1 MDGKCGFQHNNLLC
15 GGKWGDCCNREGV
28 CGTGEGFCSNSRC
41 QTGNCTF
48 IIPSPPLLPASTTS
62 IPVSTPT
69 SGMISPDGSCSGTNK
84 YQCKGSTFGD
94 CCSSSNFCGSTSGH
108 CQAGCQTAFGSCTN
122 TSLSPDGTCG
132 GTNKYQCKDSGYGD
146 CCSASNYC
154 GSTTGHCT
162 AGCQSSFGTCTS
174 TNISPD
180 GTCGGSKGY
189 VCKGSSFGECCS
201 STGYCGSTSGHCNAG
216 YQSSFDTC
224 TSTNQSPDGT
234 CGGSKGY
241 TCQGTSYGD
250 CCSSSGYCGKS
261 TDHCSSG
268 CQGKFGQCSTVT
280 TSKAPVQT
288 GVSTDGT
295 CGGSKGLKCQGS
307 TFGNCCSSFA
317 SCSRTVNHC
326 AQGWYIRRIWM
337 TDSLTDTSTAKSH
350 FPAAARLPTLPV

>member
-216 YQSSFDTC
+216 YQSSFGTC

-317 SCSRTVNHC
+317 SCGSTVNHC
-326 AQGWYIRRIWM
+326 AQGWYVRRIWM